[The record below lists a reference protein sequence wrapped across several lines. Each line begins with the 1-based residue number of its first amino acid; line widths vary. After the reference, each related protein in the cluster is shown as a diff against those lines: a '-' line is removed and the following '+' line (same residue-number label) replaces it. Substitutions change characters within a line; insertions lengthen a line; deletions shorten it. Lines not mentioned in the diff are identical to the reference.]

1 MDKVTVTDEKDGW
14 EIFSDTSYFDM
25 WCVRPVGEKRWGAG
39 FHVVSRDGAE
49 AARDYLIEAT
59 RQAEEAVEQRF
70 WSIVDPNGVPSD
82 MWEALER
89 LAHRYRT
96 ARQAEEQIKLLRE
109 ALEPV
114 ASVEFLSPE
123 ENYAD
128 NDLVMVSVGTVR
140 AARQALEAT
149 NG

>member
-1 MDKVTVTDEKDGW
+1 MDKVTVTQAD
-14 EIFSDTSYFDM
+14 
-25 WCVRPVGEKRWGAG
+25 R
-39 FHVVSRDGAE
+39 E
-49 AARDYLIEAT
+49 AAAEIERIACGPKSEIKAILSGERDSDPLVQAFARHRIVAT
-59 RQAEEAVEQRF
+59 
-70 WSIVDPNGVPSD
+70 
-82 MWEALER
+82 
-89 LAHRYRT
+89 
-96 ARQAEEQIKLLRE
+96 RQAEEQIKLLRG

-149 NG
+149 SPQPGKRCPTCGDPVITTFDHLGTDCEAANG